1 MEVDMGRNLTK
12 ARTRMTQLTTVTLG
26 LGLAASV
33 TWGGEQLGTVK
44 SVDQGQKT
52 VLLSDGTQLWLV
64 PGLSTELFVQGKR
77 VKIVYDDRDGKR
89 WVRSVEATN

>member
-1 MEVDMGRNLTK
+1 MEASMRAKG
-12 ARTRMTQLTTVTLG
+12 RTRMTQLATAALG

-33 TWGGEQLGTVK
+33 AWGGEQLGTVK
-44 SVDQGQKT
+44 SVNEGQKT

-77 VKIVYDDRDGKR
+77 VKFVYDDRDGKR

>member
-1 MEVDMGRNLTK
+1 MRRKLAK
-12 ARTRMTQLTTVTLG
+12 ARTRMTQVTTVALG

-33 TWGGEQLGTVK
+33 AWGGEQLGTVR

>member
-1 MEVDMGRNLTK
+1 MRRTLTK
-12 ARTRMTQLTTVTLG
+12 TRTRTAQLTAVTLG
-26 LGLAASV
+26 LGLATSV
-33 TWGGEQLGTVK
+33 AWGGEQLGTVK

-77 VKIVYDDRDGKR
+77 IKIVYDDRGGKR

>member
-1 MEVDMGRNLTK
+1 MRRNVTK
-12 ARTRMTQLTTVTLG
+12 GRTRITQLTTVAVG

-33 TWGGEQLGTVK
+33 AWGGEQLGTVR

-64 PGLSTELFVQGKR
+64 PGLSADLFVQGKR

>member
-1 MEVDMGRNLTK
+1 MRTK
-12 ARTRMTQLTTVTLG
+12 ARRRMTQLTTVAVG

-33 TWGGEQLGTVK
+33 AWGAEQLGTVK
-44 SVDQGQKT
+44 SVNEGQKT
-52 VLLSDGTQLWLV
+52 VLLSDGTQLWLL